1 MDQYACEYT
10 EGWGFLGWRLTP
22 PHLSHCS
29 RHLVGSMGKAGDR
42 NAPTPATVRDFVSVL
57 GWEGRAGAVGGGR
70 GSETQPAAR
79 GAQQAGTARP
89 HPRQGQRFLGMTL
102 NHPLFPHVPLPTSPE
117 KRKNQALFSGSKRP
131 TFSGSKH
138 PNVDCWGLSQPLA
151 THSEPAL
158 CLCFPLGMTAQ
169 PGSMLRSSPR
179 ERPPPLRGLG
189 SQHLGPPTT
198 PGGGGEAARLSPPP
212 GPGWKQ

>member
-1 MDQYACEYT
+1 MCYSAAAAARSLQSCPTLCDPID
-10 EGWGFLGWRLTP
+10 GSP
-22 PHLSHCS
+22 P
-29 RHLVGSMGKAGDR
+29 GPPIPG
-42 NAPTPATVRDFVSVL
+42 
-57 GWEGRAGAVGGGR
+57 

-79 GAQQAGTARP
+79 GAQQGGTARP

-102 NHPLFPHVPLPTSPE
+102 NHPLFPHVPLPTLPE

-138 PNVDCWGLSQPLA
+138 PSVDCWGLSQPLA